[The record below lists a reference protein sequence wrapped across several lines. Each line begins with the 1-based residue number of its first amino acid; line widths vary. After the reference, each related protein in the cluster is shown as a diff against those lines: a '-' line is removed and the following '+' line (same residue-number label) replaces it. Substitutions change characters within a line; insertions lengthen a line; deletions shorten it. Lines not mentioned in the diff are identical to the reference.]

1 ELKWIPARRALI
13 SEFAENDSPNSRAP
27 GSSPRLPSATQCG
40 FMMPIELTL
49 DEKGLGRLW
58 NFGALSWKRR
68 SLMAQVVA
76 KFPPRSDD
84 NHSFGIPDF
93 EPLLNSY
100 QAAQLL
106 DIHHKTLQKLARVGE
121 IHDSDVRKPWR
132 YRSSDLNECL

>member
-1 ELKWIPARRALI
+1 MGEKKGAGQSDI
-13 SEFAENDSPNSRAP
+13 S
-27 GSSPRLPSATQCG
+27 
-40 FMMPIELTL
+40 L

-76 KFPPRSDD
+76 KFPPRSVD

-93 EPLLNSY
+93 EPLLNSH

-106 DIHHKTLQKLARVGE
+106 DIHPLLSKIAGSVLDGR
-121 IHDSDVRKPWR
+121 
-132 YRSSDLNECL
+132 